1 MYSAAI
7 KRNKVSSKPNPNAPQ
22 QRTSNNNASGTGMI
36 VSVSGGGYK
45 ILCFVVGLAVITFV
59 SSIWTLNHYSYS
71 LNSSVKYSSLSS
83 SRHSGIAEYMVT
95 TFENIPTL
103 FALQIAQLTTNI
115 TSKIVD
121 FKTATTAAVIKYT
134 LKQYQPTTLKPL
146 VNTTSFF
153 PSTPSNDPASHSPSK
168 NPTVNPS
175 SSKPTHYPSSNVPTI
190 EPTSNIPTSIPTLE
204 ASSSLPTH
212 DPPTKIPTI
221 EPTSNLPTHKPSTNI
236 PTLKPSSNM
245 PTLETSSNA
254 PTLDPSAKK
263 LVLLAYHP
271 QIPPSTLNNFT
282 SLLSTERST
291 QQIGRTTFMQNNI
304 SLQGSSF
311 GTVANALAI
320 GSSINRN
327 QSVFRTIEDTKF
339 LVENIEL
346 LTSIDA
352 YFLDSGS
359 TLDGSSKIG
368 SLLPLELGPKNSST
382 RKDPSRV
389 LENVRGNVANDM
401 RRCNES
407 FPPLCP
413 NNEEMYSYVR
423 FWNQRFSKV

>member
-7 KRNKVSSKPNPNAPQ
+7 KRNKVSSKPIPNASQ
-22 QRTSNNNASGTGMI
+22 QRTSNNNVSGTGMI
-36 VSVSGGGYK
+36 VSVSSGGYK
-45 ILCFVVGLAVITFV
+45 ILCFVVSLAVITFV

-134 LKQYQPTTLKPL
+134 LKQYQPTLKPV
-146 VNTTSFF
+146 VNKTSIFS
-153 PSTPSNDPASHSPSK
+153 STPSNDPASHSPSK

-175 SSKPTHYPSSNVPTI
+175 SRKPTHYPSSNVPTI

-204 ASSSLPTH
+204 PSSSLPTH
-212 DPPTKIPTI
+212 TNIPTI

-236 PTLKPSSNM
+236 PTLKASSNM

-254 PTLDPSAKK
+254 PTLDPSVKK
-263 LVLLAYHP
+263 LLLLAYHP

-291 QQIGRTTFMQNNI
+291 QIGRMIYTQNNI

-311 GTVANALAI
+311 GTLANASAI
-320 GSSINRN
+320 GSSINGN
-327 QSVFRTIEDTKF
+327 QSSLSVFRTIEDNKL
-339 LVENIEL
+339 LVENVEL

-352 YFLDSGS
+352 YFLDSVA

-368 SLLPLELGPKNSST
+368 SLLPLELGPKNSSM
-382 RKDPSRV
+382 REDPSRV

>member
-7 KRNKVSSKPNPNAPQ
+7 KRNKVSSKPNPNASQ
-22 QRTSNNNASGTGMI
+22 QRTSDNNASGTGMI

-71 LNSSVKYSSLSS
+71 LNSSKKYSSLSS
-83 SRHSGIAEYMVT
+83 SRHSVIAEYMVT

-103 FALQIAQLTTNI
+103 FALQIAQFTTNI
-115 TSKIVD
+115 TSKNFD
-121 FKTATTAAVIKYT
+121 FK
-134 LKQYQPTTLKPL
+134 
-146 VNTTSFF
+146 TTSFF
-153 PSTPSNDPASHSPSK
+153 SSTPSNDPASHSPSK

-204 ASSSLPTH
+204 PSSSLPTH
-212 DPPTKIPTI
+212 DPSTNIPTI

-245 PTLETSSNA
+245 PTLDISSNA

-263 LVLLAYHP
+263 LLLLAYHP
-271 QIPPSTLNNFT
+271 QIPPSTLNNFA

-311 GTVANALAI
+311 GTVANASAI

-327 QSVFRTIEDTKF
+327 QSSLSVFRTIEDTKL
-339 LVENIEL
+339 LVENVEL

-352 YFLDSGS
+352 YFLDSVA

-368 SLLPLELGPKNSST
+368 SLLPLELGPKNSSM

-389 LENVRGNVANDM
+389 LENVRGNVTNDM

-407 FPPLCP
+407 FPSLCP